1 MKTIAI
7 ILLLLGIALIAA
19 GVLIFFFT
27 DAREALKEL
36 KTTKRIQK
44 DSLLDSAAQ
53 EIYYGS
59 VMAYNSAE
67 PPAVLPKKRF
77 RRNLPHE
84 AVDDTAVL
92 AGAKSK
98 AAPKVPLF
106 TDSKALSVM
115 GPDKKA
121 DADTAA
127 LKKSVSGTSPLAKN
141 GSAEKEEPVLRKPSA
156 GTAPLAQSAQ
166 KKTSVTAPLA
176 QNKKKREETISATA
190 PLKQNS
196 EPVSASER
204 TSHVPWTESL
214 KKKGTRPLKKE
225 GTAPLKK
232 GGL

>member
-27 DAREALKEL
+27 DAREAPKEL
-36 KTTKRIQK
+36 RTTKRIQK
-44 DSLLDSAAQ
+44 DSLLDTAAQ

-67 PPAVLPKKRF
+67 PPESLPKKRF

-98 AAPKVPLF
+98 AAPKVPSF
-106 TDSKALSVM
+106 TDSKALSVLE
-115 GPDKKA
+115 PAENA
-121 DADTAA
+121 DAKTEPLKMSASDTAPLEKTLTSGREA
-127 LKKSVSGTSPLAKN
+127 PVQSKTSVGTSPL
-141 GSAEKEEPVLRKPSA
+141 V
-156 GTAPLAQSAQ
+156 QSTQ
-166 KKTSVTAPLA
+166 KKTSATAPLI
-176 QNKKKREETISATA
+176 QDNRKRQQTASATA
-190 PLKQNS
+190 PLKQ
-196 EPVSASER
+196 ERQTVSADER
-204 TSHVPWTESL
+204 TSHAPWTEPL
-214 KKKGTRPLKKE
+214 KKKGTQPLKKE